1 MAKYERLTNSLTQT
15 EVLLG
20 WAWLIFEVLLLPSL
34 LAMGNAAL
42 QNPLGSAWFNFVY
55 FCINFIAVIILFR
68 RFLGKSVISMGKNI
82 LRVLKGAFLGFC
94 VYYVSNQ
101 ALQELIRFL
110 FPWFSNINDQ
120 SVSSLLRLNYL
131 PMVIGTVILV
141 PFAEEILFRGL
152 VFQSLYTKNRF
163 LGYLISTALFCSI
176 HILNYI
182 GTAQP
187 LTLVLSFIQYIPAA
201 LCLSW
206 SYTESDNIFAPI
218 LIHSVINAM
227 GVMAVR

>member
-1 MAKYERLTNSLTQT
+1 MAKYQRLTNSLTQT

-42 QNPLGSAWFNFVY
+42 NNPLGTAWFNFVY

-68 RFLGKSVISMGKNI
+68 NFLGKSVMSLGKN
-82 LRVLKGAFLGFC
+82 LPRTLKGAFLGFC
-94 VYYVSNQ
+94 VYYVSNL
-101 ALQELIRFL
+101 ALQELINFL

-120 SVSSLLRLNYL
+120 SIATLLHLNYL

-163 LGYLISTALFCSI
+163 LGYLVTTVLFCAI
-176 HILNYI
+176 HIWGYI

-187 LTLVLSFIQYIPAA
+187 LTLALCFVQYIPAS
-201 LCLSW
+201 LCLAW
-206 SYTESDNIFAPI
+206 AYTESDNIFAPI

-227 GVMAVR
+227 AVMAVR